1 MQGISSWLGSI
12 TTGKLGNTLAS
23 LKERKPAHLLGIS
36 GQSERA
42 SQYPYDM
49 LWLMFLD
56 CCLHVKN
63 KAPKREASTLSSQ
76 WGDVQCGGTIDL
88 CLLSYKFHF
97 SNLCIK
103 GNAINQ
109 LLFISFQHYLVIAI
123 FKDLPNSEG
132 LEK

>member
-1 MQGISSWLGSI
+1 
-12 TTGKLGNTLAS
+12 
-23 LKERKPAHLLGIS
+23 
-36 GQSERA
+36 
-42 SQYPYDM
+42 M

-63 KAPKREASTLSSQ
+63 KAPKREASTLPSQ
-76 WGDVQCGGTIDL
+76 WGDVQYGGKIDI
-88 CLLSYKFHF
+88 CLLSYKFHL

-103 GNAINQ
+103 GAAINQ